1 MKRESRILLHL
12 RTGGYDFIAVL
23 RGVEGIEH
31 LRVLRIHDNIKDLV
45 ERISREGFFHE
56 VRFVVTR
63 PQDLSNIWL
72 EAMRDLGKSDIK
84 IDPKLPSDI
93 EEILGSY
100 VNALSKLAII
110 LNKTHKQKEPSAQQ
124 SEHYKD

>member
-23 RGVEGIEH
+23 RGARGIEH
-31 LRVLRIHDNIKDLV
+31 LRVLRIHDSIKDLV

-56 VRFVVTR
+56 VRFVVTHPR
-63 PQDLSNIWL
+63 DLSSMWL
-72 EAMRDLGKSDIK
+72 EVMRDLGRSDIK

-100 VNALSKLAII
+100 VNALSKLAIA
-110 LNKTHKQKEPSAQQ
+110 LNKTHRQKEPPAPQGD
-124 SEHYKD
+124 HYKD